1 MNFKAK
7 KPELYKV
14 SELVL
19 NDSNPRFIRDDK
31 FDKLVK
37 SLREFPKML
46 EYKPIIINEDNVV
59 LAGNMR
65 LRAAKELKFDKVPV
79 LMADNLSEAEQKELI
94 IKDNVGFGEW
104 DWDMLA
110 NEWDMQDL
118 ADWGLDSPLFNDA
131 QKIEELHD
139 NIDNVGLPEFEAKD
153 TTLKL
158 SVSFESEEDREEFV
172 KIANLKIHK
181 EGILNWSAWWPEKER
196 DDLNS
201 IKYE

>member
-14 SELVL
+14 SDLVL
-19 NDSNPRFIRDDK
+19 NDNNPRFIKDDK
-31 FDKLVK
+31 FQKLVQ
-37 SLREFPKML
+37 SLRDFPKML
-46 EYKPIIINEDNVV
+46 EYKPIIINSDNVV

-65 LRAAKELKFDKVPV
+65 LRAAKELKYDKVPV
-79 LMADNLSEAEQKELI
+79 LLADNLTEEEQKELI

-131 QKIEELHD
+131 SKIEELHD
-139 NIDNVGLPEFEAKD
+139 TIDNVGLPEFETKD

-158 SVSFESEEDREEFV
+158 TISFENEEDREEFV
-172 KIANLKIHK
+172 KISQLKILK
-181 EGILNWSAWWPEKER
+181 EGILNWSCWWPERER
-196 DDLNS
+196 QDLNS